1 MKQFLKRYIE
11 KLLCL
16 HSWEV
21 MKEGNVYEHEGDTMP
36 SYTKMI
42 VVCTKC
48 GKIKKLKF

>member
-1 MKQFLKRYIE
+1 MKELIRKCLE
-11 KLLCL
+11 KFLCL

-21 MKEGNVYEHEGDTMP
+21 MKEANIYEHEGDTMP